1 MFKLI
6 KYEFRKN
13 IVGISIVLGIIF
25 GLQLYFTISYL
36 MENDNH
42 AGIAV
47 ALLYLASIV
56 CFFIVYVFG
65 INTYS
70 KELSSKTGYLIFMTP
85 NSAFKIV
92 AAKYIFTFL
101 VGSLILVVLLV
112 FGILDLNM
120 LVKFYDEEVD
130 FIKMFMERLE
140 AMGVDVMEIVYTF
153 TGAIVEFLI
162 VFFMIMSI
170 AYFSITLTATVLQNR
185 KFKGIISV
193 IVFIVLFVITVK
205 IDGLLPVIYESPNT
219 LLEELISVIPS
230 AVYCILVLLGGMIGT
245 AKLLEK
251 KVSL

>member
-1 MFKLI
+1 
-6 KYEFRKN
+6 
-13 IVGISIVLGIIF
+13 
-25 GLQLYFTISYL
+25 
-36 MENDNH
+36 
-42 AGIAV
+42 
-47 ALLYLASIV
+47 
-56 CFFIVYVFG
+56 
-65 INTYS
+65 
-70 KELSSKTGYLIFMTP
+70 
-85 NSAFKIV
+85 
-92 AAKYIFTFL
+92 
-101 VGSLILVVLLV
+101 
-112 FGILDLNM
+112 
-120 LVKFYDEEVD
+120 
-130 FIKMFMERLE
+130 MFMERLE